1 LLASDLSF
9 RKVVGFYDGALKSQV
24 EAVPGLRQDQQVS
37 HRMMSSEQHEEPQ
50 RLRATLTAAG
60 DLAYEWDLVTD
71 AITWQ
76 GSVEAMLS
84 AGEAQAII
92 SGRMLA
98 ARLNPDDLLL
108 RQQRLNAHWRRSAA
122 FDCEYRVRVGNGG
135 FAWVQDRGAAV
146 FDAAGR
152 PVRMNGV
159 WRLIT
164 NRKAQEMR
172 TEQAAN
178 YDELT
183 GHFNKKRLREA
194 LDHVLSSS
202 LRCGSAGAYL
212 AIGID
217 KLTAVKETM
226 GAEVAE
232 AVIVAIS
239 QRLDRSLRVSDV
251 IGRVDGD
258 LFGIVLSNC
267 AEEHVAAAAEKIL
280 SAVSHVPVMTS
291 AGPVY
296 VTVSVGSATFPDQAK
311 TSYEVMTR
319 AEAALAEAKEAGR
332 NCFVPS
338 RLSEEQ
344 RDQHRQGLALGERV
358 QGALNEDRLVFAYQ
372 PVVDSRTGKV
382 DYYEC
387 LLRMVAEDGSIIGA
401 GEFMPVIEQLGF
413 IRKIDRYV
421 LERAVREVAAHP
433 GICLGFNISGLTATD
448 YAWLK
453 AITSMLKG
461 KPEIARRLVVEITE
475 TAALHDIEESARF
488 VGALRELGCR
498 VALDD
503 FGAGFTSLRHLQTL
517 AVDTVKLD
525 GSFVRNLAQN
535 YDNQMFVRHLLGL
548 AKGLGLDTVAECVET
563 AREAA
568 ILRRE
573 GVGYMQGYHF
583 AKPTLDR
590 PWSESDYA
598 RHALAAS

>member
-1 LLASDLSF
+1 
-9 RKVVGFYDGALKSQV
+9 
-24 EAVPGLRQDQQVS
+24 
-37 HRMMSSEQHEEPQ
+37 MMPSEQNEDPQ

-60 DLAYEWDLVTD
+60 DVAYEWDLVSD
-71 AITWQ
+71 GITWL
-76 GSVEAMLS
+76 GSVEAML
-84 AGEAQAII
+84 GLREARAIV
-92 SGRMLA
+92 SGRTLA

-108 RQQRLNAHWRRSAA
+108 RQQRLNAHWRHGAT
-122 FDCEYRVRVGNGG
+122 FDCEYRVRVENGG
-135 FAWVQDRGAAV
+135 FAWVHDRGTAT
-146 FDAAGR
+146 FDEDGR
-152 PVRMNGV
+152 PVRMGGV

-164 NRKAQEMR
+164 SRKAQEIR
-172 TEQAAN
+172 VEQAAN

-217 KLTAVKETM
+217 KLTAVKEAL
-226 GAEVAE
+226 GVEVAE

-251 IGRVDGD
+251 IGRVGGD

-267 AEEHVAAAAEKIL
+267 AEEHIAAAAEKIL
-280 SAVSHVPVMTS
+280 SAVSHVPVMTTS
-291 AGPVY
+291 GPVH
-296 VTVSVGSATFPDQAK
+296 VTVSVGSATFPEQAK

-344 RDQHRQGLALGERV
+344 RDQYRLGLALGERV
-358 QGALNEDRLVFAYQ
+358 QRALNEDRLVFAYQ

-387 LLRMVAEDGSIIGA
+387 LLRMVAEDGRIIAA
-401 GEFMPVIEQLGF
+401 GEFMPIIEQLGF
-413 IRKIDRYV
+413 IRTIDRYV

-448 YAWLK
+448 YAWLRS
-453 AITSMLKG
+453 ITSMLKG

-503 FGAGFTSLRHLQTL
+503 FGAGFTSLRHLQAL

-548 AKGLGLDTVAECVET
+548 ANGLGLDTVAECVET

-573 GVGYMQGYHF
+573 GVGYMQGYYF
-583 AKPTLDR
+583 AKPTIER
-590 PWSESDYA
+590 PWSESDTDDV